1 MAKATVQMGTS
12 LGDGMRGSDTP
23 QIKAAGIMELVFGR
37 AQENADTSQLRQD
50 RILAC
55 LAVLGML
62 AAMALSVHALI
73 KSDPDGLRFLISI
86 AADSH
91 LDGL

>member
-1 MAKATVQMGTS
+1 MGKATVQMDTS
-12 LGDGMRGSDTP
+12 LVDRIQTSD
-23 QIKAAGIMELVFGR
+23 QARIKVAGIMELVFGR
-37 AQENADTSQLRQD
+37 AQENADKSQLRQD
-50 RILAC
+50 RILAF

-86 AADSH
+86 VVGNH
-91 LDGL
+91 LEG

>member
-1 MAKATVQMGTS
+1 MGKATVQM
-12 LGDGMRGSDTP
+12 DTP
-23 QIKAAGIMELVFGR
+23 LSDRMRNSDQARIEGAGIMELVFGR
-37 AQENADTSQLRQD
+37 AQENADKSQLRQD
-50 RILAC
+50 RILAV

-86 AADSH
+86 VVGNH
-91 LDGL
+91 PEG